1 MKSSFLS
8 DVVLI
13 LVYKEDI
20 EKKRRRMLP
29 KFVEFAGS
37 KGYQCP
43 KCRADIRYAKFF
55 GDDKKLLT
63 TDGKEPWAGED
74 DSGRYKTNTG
84 WPTDPTTK
92 QIHECKEKS
101 QEITVK
107 TQDGNFHTQFPTQLT
122 KIDEK
127 VRDRII
133 EDAYLRAK
141 FLIWK
146 LEGVEK
152 ACKELGKEIG
162 PVSGMVYNQVCAEDR
177 RLEQNGE

>member
-1 MKSSFLS
+1 
-8 DVVLI
+8 
-13 LVYKEDI
+13 
-20 EKKRRRMLP
+20 MLP
-29 KFVEFAGS
+29 EFVEFAG
-37 KGYQCP
+37 KKEYKCP
-43 KCRADIRYAKFF
+43 KCKTVIRYAKFF
-55 GDDKKLLT
+55 GGDKKLLT

-74 DSGRYKTNTG
+74 NSGRYKTNTG
-84 WPTDPTTK
+84 WPTNAITK
-92 QIHECKEKS
+92 TIHECSEVYHKKS
-101 QEITVK
+101 EGDNRGNT
-107 TQDGNFHTQFPTQLT
+107 TLGGSTDGGHNSQTQLT

-152 ACKELGKEIG
+152 ACDELGIERG
-162 PVSGMVYNQVCAEDR
+162 AVSGMVYKEVCAEDR

>member
-1 MKSSFLS
+1 
-8 DVVLI
+8 
-13 LVYKEDI
+13 
-20 EKKRRRMLP
+20 MLP
-29 KFVEFAGS
+29 EFVEFAG
-37 KGYQCP
+37 KKEYKCP
-43 KCRADIRYAKFF
+43 KCKTVIRYAKFF
-55 GDDKKLLT
+55 GGDKKLLT

-74 DSGRYKTNTG
+74 NSGRYKTNTG
-84 WPTDPTTK
+84 WPTDPITK
-92 QIHECKEKS
+92 QIHECKGDNRGNTSGGAVVNKIPDVVHNS
-101 QEITVK
+101 Q
-107 TQDGNFHTQFPTQLT
+107 TQLT

>member
-1 MKSSFLS
+1 
-8 DVVLI
+8 
-13 LVYKEDI
+13 
-20 EKKRRRMLP
+20 LP
-29 KFVEFAGS
+29 EFVEFAGS

-63 TDGKEPWAGED
+63 TDGKEPNKKFGR
-74 DSGRYKTNTG
+74 DSNTG
-84 WPTDPTTK
+84 WPAEHNPLTK
-92 QIHECKEKS
+92 ETKIHECKGDIPDSKLL
-101 QEITVK
+101 QTAILHPPKVK
-107 TQDGNFHTQFPTQLT
+107 ELT
-122 KIDEK
+122 DIDKK

-152 ACKELGKEIG
+152 ACKELGVEIG
-162 PVSGMVYNQVCAEDR
+162 PPSGMVFKEVCAEDR

>member
-1 MKSSFLS
+1 
-8 DVVLI
+8 
-13 LVYKEDI
+13 
-20 EKKRRRMLP
+20 LP
-29 KFVEFAGS
+29 TFVEFAG
-37 KGYQCP
+37 KKEYKCP
-43 KCRADIRYAKFF
+43 KCKDVIRYAKFF
-55 GDDKKLLT
+55 GSDKKLLT
-63 TDGKEPWAGED
+63 TDGKESWAGED

-84 WPTDPTTK
+84 WPTDPITK
-92 QIHECKEKS
+92 QIHECSKDIPDSKVLQTAILHPAKVKE
-101 QEITVK
+101 
-107 TQDGNFHTQFPTQLT
+107 LT
-122 KIDEK
+122 DIDKK